1 MPQTRRLK
9 GYLEVVMY
17 IDGTATRQLYWKD
30 PSGKAKQP
38 KLNYAPKPWTN
49 LGGAHSANARQLV
62 PQAGNRVCL
71 VGNPSANRRLAFK
84 FLQAASVT
92 NRLTRVVVPGFSCQ
106 VSLVGI
112 SKGVGGPQK
121 RLET

>member
-1 MPQTRRLK
+1 MAQPLGSYIERTR
-9 GYLEVVMY
+9 
-17 IDGTATRQLYWKD
+17 
-30 PSGKAKQP
+30 PGKAKQP
-38 KLNYAPKPWTN
+38 KLKYAPKLWTN

-71 VGNPSANRRLAFK
+71 VGNPSANRRLALK